1 MISPALFLI
10 LMAEALLIIIVLDY
24 GFRITLPPALA
35 YIFKRLAGDLI
46 RSPDFVAGITSKLL
60 GARVNQL
67 NSKKPF
73 NKTEQIATGN
83 GAKLNKEL
91 NTSRYVGKQVQ
102 TSLKINSGHPRVQGS
117 LWCLCNS

>member
-1 MISPALFLI
+1 LSVNI
-10 LMAEALLIIIVLDY
+10 LKICSLNS
-24 GFRITLPPALA
+24 
-35 YIFKRLAGDLI
+35 K
-46 RSPDFVAGITSKLL
+46 SKLL

-73 NKTEQIATGN
+73 NKTEQIGEYPNKGCMRISSPIFIATGN

-102 TSLKINSGHPRVQGS
+102 TSLKINSGHRAFPRAVGGI
-117 LWCLCNS
+117 LVT